1 LFYEVYFERKTLK
14 NLKKLDKNLKS
25 RILEALRTLR
35 DEGFSRKLDI
45 KKLKGYKNHY
55 RLRIGHYRILFELQ
69 KPKTIIIHAI
79 LPREKAYKDKT

>member
-1 LFYEVYFERKTLK
+1 MFYEVYFERKTLK
-14 NLKKLDKNLKS
+14 SLEKLDKTLKS

-55 RLRIGHYRILFELQ
+55 RLRIGNHRILFELQ
-69 KPKTIIIHAI
+69 KPKTIIIYAI
-79 LPREKAYKDKT
+79 LPREKAYENK

>member
-14 NLKKLDKNLKS
+14 SLEKLDKTLKS

-55 RLRIGHYRILFELQ
+55 RLRIGNHRILFELQ
-69 KPKTIIIHAI
+69 KPKTIIIYAI
-79 LPREKAYKDKT
+79 LPREKAYENK

>member
-1 LFYEVYFERKTLK
+1 MAYEIYFERKTLK
-14 NLKKLDKNLKS
+14 NLKKLDKTLKS

-55 RLRIGHYRILFELQ
+55 RLRIGNYRILFELQ
-69 KPKTIIIHAI
+69 KPKTIIVYAI
-79 LPREKAYKDKT
+79 LPREKAYKK

>member
-69 KPKTIIIHAI
+69 KPKTIIIYAI
-79 LPREKAYKDKT
+79 LPREKAYKDKS

>member
-1 LFYEVYFERKTLK
+1 LAYEVYFERKTLK
-14 NLKKLDKNLKS
+14 NLKKLDKTLKS

-55 RLRIGHYRILFELQ
+55 RLRIGHYRILFELE
-69 KPKTIIIHAI
+69 KPKTIIVYAI
-79 LPREKAYKDKT
+79 LPREKVYKK

>member
-1 LFYEVYFERKTLK
+1 LAYEVYFERKTLK
-14 NLKKLDKNLKS
+14 NLKKLDKTLKS

-79 LPREKAYKDKT
+79 LPREKAYKK